1 MEGSRVVLGGVGRL
15 MLSWRMIHIFV
26 SRAAA
31 TACTAPVQL
40 DISSNREVHARRPVL
55 LRALNAS
62 DEPAGATHDSDVLAA
77 AVPQARPRAFGSAL
91 GSSSAQVRHSR
102 PSGPR
107 PAARAMTSAAAM
119 LITQRSLVVHKA
131 VKPFY
136 DSDGS
141 SRTDRPDESPR
152 ADDLPSETAA
162 RRGRS
167 RRAGPRASRPAQ
179 PGMLSDAAVRQGGR
193 GPSDRPTCLGGAHP
207 KPRGG
212 FRQPGSRPPAQLRAR
227 LEAHAPAMGFPS
239 RLHFPCRL
247 RPPRPAAKLAGPPA
261 DGRRLRTTQ
270 AALARAVAWRRPPP
284 FGGSGGPE
292 ACTAWGAQVDRLRA
306 RGQPRRR

>member
-1 MEGSRVVLGGVGRL
+1 MYTGKTEGEELGFRLLPPPPSPILTHPRQSTIGIEVARFEEGPGRGKRWAGSNARPHSPLMEPLCESGSTGGGGDRWKCGPTLEGSRVVLGGVGRL

-55 LRALNAS
+55 LRVLNAS

-119 LITQRSLVVHKA
+119 LIT
-131 VKPFY
+131 
-136 DSDGS
+136 
-141 SRTDRPDESPR
+141 
-152 ADDLPSETAA
+152 
-162 RRGRS
+162 
-167 RRAGPRASRPAQ
+167 
-179 PGMLSDAAVRQGGR
+179 
-193 GPSDRPTCLGGAHP
+193 
-207 KPRGG
+207 
-212 FRQPGSRPPAQLRAR
+212 
-227 LEAHAPAMGFPS
+227 
-239 RLHFPCRL
+239 
-247 RPPRPAAKLAGPPA
+247 
-261 DGRRLRTTQ
+261 
-270 AALARAVAWRRPPP
+270 
-284 FGGSGGPE
+284 
-292 ACTAWGAQVDRLRA
+292 
-306 RGQPRRR
+306 